1 MRHRAIPGDPKD
13 KPGSVLVD
21 QRLHVKV
28 KLDDSEHGN
37 KEGMF
42 WFRKTIGTGK
52 ALDCLATHLGIP
64 SSDSSPRHLLKSS
77 NTPDERVLLRNDLSL
92 SSQVDEGA
100 ALVLA
105 RVVLLGD

>member
-1 MRHRAIPGDPKD
+1 MKMRHRAIPGDPKD

-64 SSDSSPRHLLKSS
+64 SSDSSVRLA
-77 NTPDERVLLRNDLSL
+77 TRVCNAYVYGLNCSL
-92 SSQVDEGA
+92 VTF
-100 ALVLA
+100 
-105 RVVLLGD
+105 